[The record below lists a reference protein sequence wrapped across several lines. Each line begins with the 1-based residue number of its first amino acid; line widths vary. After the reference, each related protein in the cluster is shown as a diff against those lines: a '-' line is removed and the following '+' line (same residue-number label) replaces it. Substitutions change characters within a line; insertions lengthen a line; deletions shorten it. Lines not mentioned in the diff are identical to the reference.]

1 MSMNKNCTSAVK
13 SKARTSAGGGASS
26 NTPKTSSISTIIT
39 AKTAKEQK
47 QKAPSKQVKAIS
59 PPKTAIPKCTVG
71 GSGGFRQS
79 KPSGTKGEKKILF
92 FTEQYQISKKQI
104 ADQKFVSKISNTE
117 FILFIGKTD
126 AVQPAQNTAVLMET
140 DCARDDKVNDVIGE

>member
-26 NTPKTSSISTIIT
+26 STPKTSSISTIIT
-39 AKTAKEQK
+39 AKPAKEQE

-79 KPSGTKGEKKILF
+79 KSSGSKGGKQNSCFSLNNTRSVKNKLLIRYLSVKFLILNSYF
-92 FTEQYQISKKQI
+92 
-104 ADQKFVSKISNTE
+104 
-117 FILFIGKTD
+117 L
-126 AVQPAQNTAVLMET
+126 
-140 DCARDDKVNDVIGE
+140 